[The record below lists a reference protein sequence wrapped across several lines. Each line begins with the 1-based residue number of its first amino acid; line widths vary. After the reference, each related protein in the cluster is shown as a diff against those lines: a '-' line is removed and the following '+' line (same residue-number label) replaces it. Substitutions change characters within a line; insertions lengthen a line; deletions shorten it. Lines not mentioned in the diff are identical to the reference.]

1 MPANDDTATESSRT
15 APAEITVEIEP
26 ATYERLQEEFD
37 DVADEGYSGTFEG
50 FVLSNVAA
58 DVVVEVDG

>member
-15 APAEITVEIEP
+15 APAEITVEVEP
-26 ATYERLQEEFD
+26 TTYERLQEEFD
-37 DVADEGYSGTFEG
+37 DAVEEGYSGTFDG
-50 FVLSNVAA
+50 FVLSNVPA